1 MYRIFLF
8 FLCFGAYFHLFS
20 SVFLLRF
27 VWMQATGQQ
36 AVFYVVEE
44 EKKYR
49 TEMSVVQILLGG
61 MGEVVSLSV
70 VFLLF
75 LSSFSSQDAWHVL
88 IPMFLMFSEFFSYI

>member
-8 FLCFGAYFHLFS
+8 FLCFGAYFRLFS

-36 AVFYVVEE
+36 AVFYVVEG

-49 TEMSVVQILLGG
+49 TEMSVV
-61 MGEVVSLSV
+61 
-70 VFLLF
+70 
-75 LSSFSSQDAWHVL
+75 
-88 IPMFLMFSEFFSYI
+88 